1 MTLKGKSINLFLMDG
16 TATGRV
22 KCTLANWNGVAYK
35 IPRTELDKC
44 KDRPDLKSS
53 GVYFLF
59 GVSDETGIGV
69 VYIGQAC
76 SRKNGEGV
84 LYRLLEHKRSISKD
98 YWSEAIVFTSS
109 NNWLGPTEIS
119 FLENKFFNLAKD
131 AGRYE
136 VKNGNDPT
144 IGNVTEEK
152 ESELEE
158 FVENAKVI
166 MGVLGHQVFNP
177 LTRRS
182 AQNMET
188 QILDCKEGE
197 KLSFTGKKA
206 KGEGMR
212 TSDGFVVFKGSVLN
226 PTVARSCPKNT
237 INNRKKYAS
246 AIDENGAITENLL
259 FNSPSAAASFL
270 SGTSVSGMSAW
281 RLGKKTLHDLEI
293 QEST

>member
-1 MTLKGKSINLFLMDG
+1 MTSKGKSINLFLMDG
-16 TATGRV
+16 TAAGRV
-22 KCTLANWNGVAYK
+22 KCTLANWNGVAYR
-35 IPRTELDKC
+35 IPRTEIDKC
-44 KDRPDLKSS
+44 KDRQDLKSS

-59 GVSDETGIGV
+59 GVSDETGFGV

-84 LYRLLEHKRSISKD
+84 LYRLQEHKRSVSKD

-119 FLENKFFNLAKD
+119 FLENRFYNLAKA

-177 LTRRS
+177 LTKS
-182 AQNMET
+182 PEQG
-188 QILDCKEGE
+188 KEE
-197 KLSFTGKKA
+197 KNQDYSNSEKFKYKGKKA
-206 KGEGMR
+206 EGSGIR
-212 TSDGFVVFKGSVLN
+212 TSDGFVVLKGSVLN
-226 PTVARSCPKNT
+226 PSVAKSCPKNT
-237 INNRKKYAS
+237 IKNRERYAS
-246 AIDENGAITENLL
+246 AVDENNRLIDNIL
-259 FNSPSAAASFL
+259 FPSPSAAASFL

-281 RLGKKTLHDLEI
+281 KLGEKTLHDLEI